1 MFEVPLL
8 AGAAS
13 TRSFVD
19 RRLLTI
25 GALDRRAS

>member
-13 TRSFVD
+13 TRSFID
-19 RRLLTI
+19 RRLITI
-25 GALDRRAS
+25 GALDRGAS